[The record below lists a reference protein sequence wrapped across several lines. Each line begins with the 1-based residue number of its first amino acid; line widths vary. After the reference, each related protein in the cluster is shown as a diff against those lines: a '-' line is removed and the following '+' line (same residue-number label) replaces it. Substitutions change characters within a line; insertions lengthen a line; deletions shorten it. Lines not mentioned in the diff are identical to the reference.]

1 MKRWIMLCAILALV
15 QTGLTVAT
23 HLGGSSGQSKLT
35 QGPLLPQQNATIN
48 GVLLENDKGQQLRLN
63 KAGDRWVLPASDN
76 FPADTTRI
84 EALLD
89 KLRAAQRGWP
99 EATTSEAATRFKVAE
114 NNFAHKVT
122 LLQDDK
128 PGTTLYFGTAPAL
141 RKLYLRADKD
151 AEIHSLAMTPQ
162 DLEPLAK
169 DWLDS
174 RILHLRADAIVRV
187 RLPEI
192 TLERT
197 KDGLQ
202 PVGLQNTEEPIKER
216 VDALVK
222 QLTQLTISNI
232 LGKEA
237 QPQYGLDKPILQYDI
252 ELNDGTT
259 IVYSFGKLPPT
270 AQVEGQGNEQ
280 QPPSPVIENTM
291 VLKVSNQAMYL
302 QVDGWQFDALKK
314 ANRASLIK
322 AKEHEPSAS
331 VERPSSHPTS
341 SDTLFSP
348 LSQPPQ

>member
-1 MKRWIMLCAILALV
+1 MKRWIMFCAILALV

-23 HLGGSSGQSKLT
+23 HLGGSNGKGKLT
-35 QGPLLPQQNATIN
+35 QGPLLPLQNVTIN
-48 GVLLENDKGQQLRLN
+48 GMLLEDDKGQHLRMN
-63 KAGDRWVLPASDN
+63 KIGDRWVLPASDN

-84 EALLD
+84 EGLID

-99 EATTSEAATRFKVAE
+99 DATTSEAATRFKVAE
-114 NNFAHKVT
+114 KTFAHKLT

-128 PGTTLYFGTAPAL
+128 PVTTLYFGTAPTL
-141 RKLYLRADKD
+141 RKRYLRVDKD

-162 DLEPLAK
+162 DLESQAK
-169 DWLDS
+169 DWLD
-174 RILHLRADAIVRV
+174 RKILHLKADEIARV

-202 PVGLQNTEEPIKER
+202 PMGLQETEEPIKEG
-216 VDALVK
+216 VDALVN

-237 QPQYGLDKPILQYDI
+237 QPQYGLDKPILQYNI
-252 ELNDGTT
+252 ELSDGTI
-259 IVYSFGKLPPT
+259 IVYSFGKLPST
-270 AQVEGQGNEQ
+270 EQVEGQRNEQ
-280 QPPSPVIENTM
+280 QPASPVTENTV
-291 VLKVSNQAMYL
+291 VLKVSNQEMYL
-302 QVDGWQFDALKK
+302 QVDGWQFDTLKK

-322 AKEHEPSAS
+322 AKEHEPPAS
-331 VERPSSHPTS
+331 VERPSEHPAS
-341 SDTLFSP
+341 SDTFSTP